1 MMPTL
6 EALRSAGLDALQ
18 RELGVTGMV
27 RFLQMFEAG
36 KGDYTAERWQW
47 LPAGMGVDEL
57 AKMIQQETSTAES
70 RKD

>member
-1 MMPTL
+1 MMPIL
-6 EALRSAGLDALQ
+6 EALRSAELEALQ

-47 LPAGMGVDEL
+47 LPTGVGVDEL
-57 AKMIQQETSTAES
+57 AKMIQQKTSTAES
-70 RKD
+70 RED